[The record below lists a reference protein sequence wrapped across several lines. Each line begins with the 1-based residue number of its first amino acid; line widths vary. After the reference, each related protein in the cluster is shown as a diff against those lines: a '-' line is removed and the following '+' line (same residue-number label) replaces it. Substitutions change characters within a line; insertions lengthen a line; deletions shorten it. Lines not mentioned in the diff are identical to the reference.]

1 MNRVVIVAAIAA
13 AQTCFSTGAVSVADP
28 APRIAVAETAGAPC
42 SAYAGHLEPLD
53 AAGSRYA
60 VALFTHDRTRAFSG
74 VLALYR
80 GDDRYDVR
88 FTNAIA
94 ADPRDDAAMPTPLV
108 VRIDP
113 PATIEAAVVTSLDG
127 KPCAPMND
135 PVRPPGTVTPRIGST
150 LVGVRPHQ
158 RFGPPPSNPG
168 DAFWQRF
175 HSAAESAPV
184 LVPDAVVHEDRVAC
198 AHPDRPA
205 TTAFVAAGYGVLDA
219 DALGRGAGGQAI
231 VLLTL
236 DDKDNVVSSRIERA
250 SGSPDVDR
258 AALAIVAHSQFRSP
272 LFHCRAYGGSFLFST
287 DLR

>member
-13 AQTCFSTGAVSVADP
+13 AQTCFSAGAVSVANP
-28 APRIAVAETAGAPC
+28 SPRIGIAETAGAPC
-42 SAYAGHLEPLD
+42 AAYAGHLEPLD

-60 VALFTHDRTRAFSG
+60 VALFTHDRTGAFSG
-74 VLALYR
+74 VLGLYR
-80 GDDRYDVR
+80 GYDRYDVR
-88 FTNAIA
+88 FTNATA
-94 ADPRDDAAMPTPLV
+94 ADPRDETAMPTPLV

-113 PATIEAAVVTSLDG
+113 PGAIEAAVVTSLDG

-135 PVRPPGTVTPRIGST
+135 PVRAPGTVTPRIGTT

-168 DAFWQRF
+168 DPFWQRF
-175 HSAAESAPV
+175 RAAAASAPA
-184 LVPDAVVHEDRVAC
+184 LAPDAVVHEERVAC
-198 AHPDRPA
+198 AHPERAA
-205 TTAFVAAGYGVLDA
+205 TTAYVAAGYGELDA

-236 DDKDNVVSSRIERA
+236 DDKDTVVSSRIERG

-258 AALAIVAHSQFRSP
+258 GALAIVAHSQFRSP
-272 LFHCRAYGGSFLFST
+272 LFHCRAYGGSYLFLT

>member
-1 MNRVVIVAAIAA
+1 MNRVLIVALAA
-13 AQTCFSTGAVSVADP
+13 AQTWLSTSAVSVANP
-28 APRIAVAETAGAPC
+28 APHVAVAETAGAPC
-42 SAYAGHLEPLD
+42 AAYAGHLEPLD
-53 AAGSRYA
+53 AAGSRHA

-80 GDDRYDVR
+80 GDDRFDVR

-94 ADPRDDAAMPTPLV
+94 ADPRDETAMPTPLV

-113 PATIEAAVVTSLDG
+113 PGAIEAAVVTSLDG
-127 KPCAPMND
+127 KPCAPMNE
-135 PVRPPGTVTPRIGST
+135 PVRPPGTVTQRIGST

-158 RFGPPPSNPG
+158 RFGPPPSNPD

-175 HSAAESAPV
+175 RAAATSAPA
-184 LVPDAVVHEDRVAC
+184 LAPDAVVHEERVAC
-198 AHPDRPA
+198 AHPERAA
-205 TTAFVAAGYGVLDA
+205 TTAYVASGYGVLDA

-236 DDKDNVVSSRIERA
+236 DDKDTVVSSRIERG
-250 SGSPDVDR
+250 SGSSDVDR

-272 LFHCRAYGGSFLFST
+272 LFHCRAYGGSYLFAT